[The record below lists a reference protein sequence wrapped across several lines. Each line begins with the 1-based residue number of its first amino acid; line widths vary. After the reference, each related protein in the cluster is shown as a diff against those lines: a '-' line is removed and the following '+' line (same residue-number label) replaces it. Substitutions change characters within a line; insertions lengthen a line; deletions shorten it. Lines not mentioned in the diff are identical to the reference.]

1 MVVAEG
7 RRKIDDGWTVDGW
20 TTEADLDDDNIGGG
34 RRDDRSRPEEQCDL
48 TELVEQGWI
57 CWTRSE
63 EQCGLTEVGEQGGIC
78 LPES

>member
-7 RRKIDDGWTVDGW
+7 RREIDDGW

-48 TELVEQGWI
+48 TEAGV
-57 CWTRSE
+57 
-63 EQCGLTEVGEQGGIC
+63 QGGIC
-78 LPES
+78 LRES